1 MMTSLAA
8 VARDLGTGRWIQWS
22 RSMLIDFA
30 DGATARM
37 VHSADEV
44 MAQEWGR
51 TEWWER
57 KEWSTANYAP
67 TCLSTSMNE
76 LTEHEAIILSII

>member
-1 MMTSLAA
+1 
-8 VARDLGTGRWIQWS
+8 
-22 RSMLIDFA
+22 MLIDFE

-44 MAQEWGR
+44 MVQEW
-51 TEWWER
+51 

-67 TCLSTSMNE
+67 NCLSTSMNK